1 MSLKWLKLRQSRL
14 SWHIVF
20 VAFASILLIEAM
32 ILIPSIIRREKE
44 LLNQLEEVSAGKVSV
59 LTQIT
64 IPGVVEETDEQILEQ
79 VSNLPQLKPIP
90 LMGKLRHIIVG
101 GALYTSEGK
110 LIGSFGEKPQLSV
123 WELQRNPRK
132 TFRSQDGLRYDAGW
146 NPQKMGRS
154 NFLIIRHD
162 VSSVQPELNA
172 FTIRIIGLVLIIS
185 VFVTFGVWIG
195 LEPIVIRPILCL
207 RNDLIKAGEAIS
219 KDEQTPDFSLAFI
232 QRKDE
237 LGDVIAA
244 FKKMFNQISE
254 AIYKRKQAELA
265 LQVSLNKVEAYSE
278 ALNHELETGREIQKN
293 FLPTQL
299 VEKEGWEIATFFEPA
314 RQVAGDF
321 YDTFELANGSIGL
334 VIADVCDK
342 GVGAALFMALFRS
355 MLRVFA
361 YQSKLRGP
369 ANAILE
375 ANQPIP
381 NGWLGKSRSTNLA
394 HLNALQAVSL
404 TNDYVAKNHSELG
417 MFATLFFGI
426 LEPTTGLLTYINGGH
441 ESLYI
446 LYKQGGIKERLQATG
461 PAVGMLPEMQW
472 SIAQTYLQPGELLF
486 GYTDGVTEARSIEGE
501 FFSEERLASLL
512 NRPVAS
518 AKILLQQIKESLT
531 VYMQNTEQ
539 FDDITMIALRHINPD
554 QKDF

>member
-1 MSLKWLKLRQSRL
+1 MSFRWLKLPQSRL
-14 SWHIVF
+14 SRHIVF
-20 VAFASILLIEAM
+20 VAFASILVVEAI

-44 LLNQLEEVSAGKVSV
+44 FLNQLQEVSAGKVSV

-64 IPGVVEETDEQILEQ
+64 APGVVEETDEQILQQ
-79 VSNLPQLKPIP
+79 VSSLPQLKPIP
-90 LMGKLRHIIVG
+90 LMGKLRHIIIG
-101 GALYTSEGK
+101 GALYTAEGK
-110 LIGSFGEKPQLSV
+110 LIGSFGEKPKLSV
-123 WELQRNPRK
+123 LELQKNPRK
-132 TFRSQDGLRYDAGW
+132 TFRTQDGLRYDAGW
-146 NPQKMGRS
+146 TPKKLRRD

-172 FTIRIIGLVLIIS
+172 FTMRIAGLVLIIS
-185 VFVTFGVWIG
+185 IFVTLGVWIA

-207 RNDLIKAGEAIS
+207 RDDLTRAGEAIS
-219 KDEQTPDFSLAFI
+219 QDEQTPEFSSSVI
-232 QRKDE
+232 QRQDE

-244 FKKMFNQISE
+244 FKKMFSQITE
-254 AIYKRKQAELA
+254 AIYNRKQAELA
-265 LQVSLNKVEAYSE
+265 LQVSLNKLEVYSE
-278 ALNHELETGREIQKN
+278 ALNHELETGREIQNN
-293 FLPTQL
+293 FLPTKL
-299 VEKEGWEIATFFEPA
+299 VEKKGWEIATFFEPA

-369 ANAILE
+369 SHAILE
-375 ANQPIP
+375 ANQPIE
-381 NGWLGKSRSTNLA
+381 NGWLGKSKSTNLA

-426 LEPTTGLLTYINGGH
+426 LEPKTGLLTYINGGH
-441 ESLYI
+441 EPLYI
-446 LYKQGGIKERLQATG
+446 LDKQGGVKQRLQATG
-461 PAVGMLPEMQW
+461 PAVGMLPEMKW

-486 GYTDGVTEARSIEGE
+486 GYTDGVTEARSVEGE
-501 FFSEERLASLL
+501 FFSEERLESLL
-512 NRPVAS
+512 NTPLPS
-518 AKILLQQIKESLT
+518 ADILLRQIKEVIAAYT
-531 VYMQNTEQ
+531 QDAEQ
-539 FDDITMIALRHINPD
+539 FDDITMIALRHINSV
-554 QKDF
+554 KD